1 MRLQKFLSRAG
12 VASRRK
18 SEEII
23 LEGRVSINGAVV
35 TELGVQVDEE
45 KDRVELD
52 GKAVKIAGVRWLVL
66 NKPIRVLT
74 TRDDPRG
81 RKTVYELLDRGDSQ
95 LPYVGRLD
103 WDTEGLLLFS
113 NDGDVVHRLMHPSH
127 QVERVYEVETEV
139 AVTDESIDNLRRG
152 VRLDDGPARA
162 ERVRRLRGEGHR
174 IEVVLLEGRN
184 REVRRML
191 EAVGHPVVR
200 LRRTRYGPISL
211 RGLPEG
217 LWRTLSG
224 TEVNEIRRLVGLD
237 GNGNQG

>member
-18 SEEII
+18 AEEII
-23 LEGRVSINGAVV
+23 LEGRVQVNGVVV
-35 TELGVQVDEE
+35 TELGTRIDTDQDRVQV
-45 KDRVELD
+45 D
-52 GKAVKIAGVRWLVL
+52 GKAVAIAGVRWLVL

-74 TRDDPRG
+74 TRDDPRE
-81 RKTVYELLDRGDSQ
+81 RKTVYELLDRGDGQ

-103 WDTEGLLLFS
+103 WDTAGLLLFS
-113 NDGDVVHRLMHPSH
+113 NDGDVVHRLMHPSY

-139 AVTDESIDNLRRG
+139 PVTDESIDSLREG

-217 LWRTLSG
+217 LWRMLSG
-224 TEVNEIRRLVGLD
+224 AEVNEIRRLVGL
-237 GNGNQG
+237 GENANEG